1 MENIFLCALIISITY
16 FILKF
21 INLKFIKKSDE
32 ALKPIFMDS
41 LFVFVSVILGLL
53 INDQFNV
60 VSSIL
65 GDKTNNGGIN
75 AFVSAPEF

>member
-1 MENIFLCALIISITY
+1 MENIFICSLIISIT
-16 FILKF
+16 FFLLKF
-21 INLKFIKKSDE
+21 INLKFIRKSE
-32 ALKPIFMDS
+32 EGIKPIFIDS
-41 LFVFVSVILGLL
+41 LFVFVSVILGLI

-65 GDKTNNGGIN
+65 GDKNNGGIS